1 VYVGPRAGRRPGH
14 EELYRNDAEKH
25 ADQEAKQREEDLGL
39 SSHGR
44 PEMSGAAESGGIMT
58 AGLGRGQ
65 IVCGRD
71 AVPQAA

>member
-1 VYVGPRAGRRPGH
+1 
-14 EELYRNDAEKH
+14 
-25 ADQEAKQREEDLGL
+25 
-39 SSHGR
+39 
-44 PEMSGAAESGGIMT
+44 MSGAAESGGIMT